1 MNDRKKYIKVINNRL
16 QLNMVAKVVIMSHK
30 VKY

>member
-1 MNDRKKYIKVINNRL
+1 MSDRKKKKKMIDNQL
-16 QLNMVAKVVIMSHK
+16 QLNTVAKVVIMSHK

>member
-1 MNDRKKYIKVINNRL
+1 MNDRKKNIKVIDNQL